1 MALKIKGVVLPDNY
15 TCKQYFTDAVQ
26 NDWVC
31 RAVELAADNGIIS
44 RANTRA
50 RPTDTVTRAEA
61 LAILLKTG
69 KVSLSEPRRVVQTNG
84 SIWSLYEDL
93 KTLGFTQ
100 WQADMLDSL
109 PGCSL
114 INNGESCEDGASTNQ
129 AFSRFQPNVSALR
142 SSVFEFAALMM

>member
-1 MALKIKGVVLPDNY
+1 MALKIKGVALPDNY
-15 TCKQYFTDAVQ
+15 TCKKYFTDAVQ

-44 RANTRA
+44 RSNTRA
-50 RPTDTVTRAEA
+50 RPMDKVTRAEA

-69 KVSLSEPRRVVQTNG
+69 KVSLGEPRRVIQSDGTVWT
-84 SIWSLYEDL
+84 LFLDL

-114 INNGESCEDGASTNQ
+114 INHGDSCEDGASAN
-129 AFSRFQPNVSALR
+129 R
-142 SSVFEFAALMM
+142 SFA